1 VGPQHE
7 DRRLITILAADIVGY
22 SRLMA
27 ADESGTF
34 ARLRA
39 HRKELIEPKTAE
51 YHGRVVK
58 LTGDGALMEFG
69 SVVDAVLFAIDV
81 QRAMEER
88 DEGISEEHR
97 IRYRIGINIGD
108 IIVDGEDIYGD
119 GINVA
124 ARLEAMAE
132 PGSVYVS
139 RSVYNQTKG
148 KIGLGFEDLGEKL
161 VKNIPEPVRV
171 YRVDLY
177 RTDTESV
184 SRGSETGTL
193 PIPDKTSIAVL
204 PFQNMSGDPEQEF
217 FADGMA
223 EDIITALSHYRW
235 FFVIA
240 RNSSFT
246 YKNRAVDVTQV
257 ARELGVRYV
266 LEGSVRKAGNRV
278 RVTAQL
284 IDATT
289 GNHIW
294 AERYDRELDDIFVLQ
309 DEITETIV
317 ASVEPELGMV
327 ERERA
332 RRKLPENLD
341 AWSSYQRGLWHLF
354 DDVKRDSLAEAKRL
368 FQRACE
374 LDPDFAPAHA
384 ELAYT
389 QVAEI
394 IRGLTDDPM
403 ANLDAAADAAE
414 RAVSL
419 DSRDAAARCALGRV
433 HIFRHA
439 YERAIGEMKAALRLN
454 ASFDRAC
461 YGLGLAL
468 LCGGKPKESISQFE
482 TGIRLSPRS
491 PVLWAYW
498 MMVGLAYIN
507 LQNYEDAA
515 ASFDKAVQ
523 QPNAAFMPFAY
534 AAAALGQFG
543 RIEEA
548 DSMLV
553 EAKKRN
559 PKVSITTIRNTVGL
573 LGQNSGMD
581 WIIDGL
587 RKAGLPEQ

>member
-1 VGPQHE
+1 VPN
-7 DRRLITILAADIVGY
+7 
-22 SRLMA
+22 
-27 ADESGTF
+27 
-34 ARLRA
+34 
-39 HRKELIEPKTAE
+39 KP
-51 YHGRVVK
+51 
-58 LTGDGALMEFG
+58 
-69 SVVDAVLFAIDV
+69 
-81 QRAMEER
+81 
-88 DEGISEEHR
+88 
-97 IRYRIGINIGD
+97 
-108 IIVDGEDIYGD
+108 
-119 GINVA
+119 
-124 ARLEAMAE
+124 
-132 PGSVYVS
+132 
-139 RSVYNQTKG
+139 
-148 KIGLGFEDLGEKL
+148 
-161 VKNIPEPVRV
+161 
-171 YRVDLY
+171 
-177 RTDTESV
+177 
-184 SRGSETGTL
+184 
-193 PIPDKTSIAVL
+193 SIAVL

-246 YKNRAVDVTQV
+246 YKNRVVDVTQV

-294 AERYDRELDDIFVLQ
+294 AERYDREIDDIFALQ

-332 RRKLPENLD
+332 LRKPPENLD

-374 LDPDFAPAHA
+374 LDPGFAPAHA

-389 QVAEI
+389 HVAEI
-394 IRGLTDDPM
+394 IRGLTDDPV

-419 DSRDAAARCALGRV
+419 DSRDPAARCALGRV
-433 HIFRHA
+433 LIFRHA
-439 YERAIGEMKAALRLN
+439 YERAIGEMKAALGLN
-454 ASFDRAC
+454 ASFDRAY

-468 LCGGKPKESISQFE
+468 LCGGKPEESISEFE
-482 TGIRLSPRS
+482 TGIRLTPRS

-498 MMVGLAYIN
+498 MMLGLAYTN
-507 LQNYEDAA
+507 LQKYKEAA
-515 ASFDKAVQ
+515 AAFDEAIQ
-523 QPNAAFMPFAY
+523 QPNAAFLPFVY
-534 AAAALGQFG
+534 AAATLGQLG
-543 RIEEA
+543 RNDEA
-548 DSMLV
+548 RSVLV
-553 EAKKRN
+553 EAKKGG
-559 PKVSITTIRNTVGL
+559 IRKSRLIRSGTRSAYLGRIRAWTGSSTACAKPGCRGNRTSSCLVYGRVRQGAGIGPQKNT
-573 LGQNSGMD
+573 SGR
-581 WIIDGL
+581 
-587 RKAGLPEQ
+587 RKMEKRL

>member
-1 VGPQHE
+1 MAEERVQ
-7 DRRLITILAADIVGY
+7 RRLAAILAADVVGY
-22 SRLMA
+22 SRLMSE
-27 ADESGTF
+27 DEAGTF
-34 ARLRA
+34 AQLKA
-39 HRKELIEPKTAE
+39 YRKELLEPKIAE
-51 YHGRVVK
+51 HGGHIVK
-58 LTGDGALMEFG
+58 LMGDGVLVEFP
-69 SVVDAVLFAIDV
+69 SVVEAVKCAVDV
-81 QRAMEER
+81 QQAMVARNTGVPEDR
-88 DEGISEEHR
+88 QIKL
-97 IRYRIGINIGD
+97 RIGINIGD
-108 IIVDGEDIYGD
+108 VIVEGDDIYGD
-119 GINVA
+119 GVNVA
-124 ARLEAMAE
+124 ARLEAIAE
-132 PGSVYVS
+132 PGSVCVS

-148 KIGLGFEDLGEKL
+148 KIGLGFEDLGERL
-161 VKNIPEPVRV
+161 VKNIPDPIRI
-171 YRVDLY
+171 YRVDLS
-177 RTDTESV
+177 RTDTESA
-184 SRGSETGTL
+184 SRGPDAGTL
-193 PIPDKTSIAVL
+193 PVPEKPSIAVL

-246 YKNRAVDVTQV
+246 YKNRVVAVTQV

-266 LEGSVRKAGNRV
+266 LEGSVRKAGSRV

-294 AERYDRELDDIFVLQ
+294 AERYDRELDDIFALQ
-309 DEITETIV
+309 DEITEIIV

-354 DDVKRDSLAEAKRL
+354 DDVKRDSLAKAKRL

-374 LDPDFAPAHA
+374 LDPGFAPAHA

-389 QVAEI
+389 HVAEI
-394 IRGLTDDPM
+394 IRGLTDDPV

-433 HIFRHA
+433 LILRHA
-439 YERAIGEMKAALRLN
+439 YERAKGEMEAALRLN
-454 ASFDRAC
+454 ASFDRAY
-461 YGLGLAL
+461 YGLGLAFL
-468 LCGGKPKESISQFE
+468 FGGNPEESISQFE

-498 MMVGLAYIN
+498 MMLGLAYIN
-507 LQNYEDAA
+507 LQKYKEAA
-515 ASFDKAVQ
+515 TSFDEAIQ
-523 QPNAAFMPFAY
+523 QPNAAFMPFAF
-534 AAAALGQFG
+534 AAATLGQLG
-543 RIEEA
+543 RIDEA
-548 DSMLV
+548 RSMLV
-553 EAKKRN
+553 EAKRRH
-559 PKVSITTIRNTVGL
+559 PKVSINTIRNTVDL
-573 LGQNSGMD
+573 LGPNSGMD

-587 RKAGLPEQ
+587 RKAGLPE